1 MTDENKPRELWRHKK
16 RGGIYEV
23 LHRGRMQTS
32 RWRMPWEYT
41 NSKGEVMVDENFT
54 ADNEPVIVYRAE
66 DGTVWVRPTK
76 EFMDGR
82 FERV

>member
-16 RGGIYEV
+16 RGGTYEV
-23 LHRGRMQTS
+23 LHRGRMQIDHDLDS
-32 RWRMPWEYT
+32 LGYRDYEDI
-41 NSKGEVMVDENFT
+41 V
-54 ADNEPVIVYRAE
+54 VYRAE
-66 DGTVWVRPTK
+66 DGTVWVRPEC